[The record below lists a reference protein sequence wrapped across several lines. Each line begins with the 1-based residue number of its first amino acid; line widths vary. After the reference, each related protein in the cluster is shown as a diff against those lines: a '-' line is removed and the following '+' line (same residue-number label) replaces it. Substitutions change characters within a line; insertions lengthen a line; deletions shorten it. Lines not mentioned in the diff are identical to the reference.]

1 MIFWGLALKTV
12 LVDASS
18 AILLHKADLLARMQA
33 AFHFC
38 VTASVYGELTD
49 YQRPG
54 ARAFARRRRDRQI
67 TILTPIRASAS
78 HALPANL
85 HQGERDTLLCFMDGG
100 VDFIVIDDGRG
111 ASFCRRAGIPYVN
124 ALLCPRMLASA
135 DRLTPAGARAAMA
148 RIAELGR
155 YSDGVKHYA
164 ATCSDT
170 ALSAFLP

>member
-1 MIFWGLALKTV
+1 LKTV

-18 AILLHKADLLARMQA
+18 AILLHKADLLLEMQA
-33 AFHFC
+33 AFRLC
-38 VTASVYGELTD
+38 VTASVYGELTH

-54 ARAFARRRRDRQI
+54 ARAFARSCRDHQI
-67 TILTPIRASAS
+67 SILTPNCASGS

-85 HQGERDTLLCFMDGG
+85 HQGERDTLLCFLDGG
-100 VDFIVIDDGRG
+100 ADFIIIDDGRG
-111 ASFCRRAGIPYVN
+111 AGFCRRMAIPYVN

-135 DRLTPAGARAAMA
+135 DRLTPAGAREAMA
-148 RIAELGR
+148 RIADLGR
-155 YSDGVKHYA
+155 YSNWVKHYA